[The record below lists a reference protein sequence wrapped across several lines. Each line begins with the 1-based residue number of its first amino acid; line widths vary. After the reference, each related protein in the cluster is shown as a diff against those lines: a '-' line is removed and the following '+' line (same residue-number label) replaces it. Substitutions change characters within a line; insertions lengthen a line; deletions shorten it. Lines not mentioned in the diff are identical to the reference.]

1 MHNRVAE
8 ILFIYIIIIIII
20 IIALR
25 RKIWYNVIT

>member
-1 MHNRVAE
+1 MNNYVAE
-8 ILFIYIIIIIII
+8 ILFIYIITI

>member
-1 MHNRVAE
+1 MHNPEPE
-8 ILFIYIIIIIII
+8 ILFIYIIII

>member
-1 MHNRVAE
+1 MHNLEPE
-8 ILFIYIIIIIII
+8 ILFIYIIIII

>member
-1 MHNRVAE
+1 MHNPEPE
-8 ILFIYIIIIIII
+8 ILFIYIII